1 MPNDSSAV
9 LPAAPALRPGRERLI
24 GLLCA
29 FGVLAVWTGFQL
41 SSRFSTRQSFTPWD
55 LAALRYMGS
64 FPVGLVLVAAFGWP
78 RLAPGKC
85 LALMASAGFGFP
97 LAAYIGYG
105 HAPTAHGA
113 VLLTGALPF
122 VAALL
127 GAIFLA
133 ETFPRQRMLSLAVVA
148 LGIALLAWDTFGS
161 HPGAWRGDLWFAA
174 GCLAWAAFSVLIR
187 RWGVPAVTATTVLAL
202 FPPLLYLPVWWLFL
216 PHNLG
221 AATPGAIAYQ
231 TIYQGVFAV
240 VVAGFLYTRA
250 VNAIG
255 SATTTTITALV
266 PALTAAIAGPLLGEW
281 LGWAGVLG
289 VALVSA
295 GMVLGVLGSR
305 RS

>member
-1 MPNDSSAV
+1 MPTDSSAV
-9 LPAAPALRPGRERLI
+9 LPAAPALRPGRERVI

-64 FPVGLVLVAAFGWP
+64 FPVGLALVAAFGWP

-105 HAPTAHGA
+105 YAPTAHGA

-127 GAIFLA
+127 GAVFLA
-133 ETFPRQRMLSLAVVA
+133 EHFPRRRMMSLAVVA
-148 LGIALLAWDTFGS
+148 LGIGLLAWDTFGG
-161 HPGAWRGDLWFAA
+161 HPGAWRGDLWFAG
-174 GCLAWAAFSVLIR
+174 GCLAWAAFSVMIR

-202 FPPLLYLPVWWLFL
+202 FPPLLYLPVWWFFL
-216 PHNLG
+216 PGNLG

-281 LGWAGVLG
+281 LGWSGVLG

-295 GMVLGVLGSR
+295 GMALGVLGGR